1 MDDLSA
7 PTGREPELAAMPRA
21 DGSDPMAVVFGGTGY
36 IGGRLVPRLI
46 AAGYR
51 VRVFARDLSRISA
64 FSWGSGVE
72 GVAGDATDPGA
83 VERAVEGAD
92 VLYYLVH
99 SMSAGKGFEQ
109 TDRSA
114 ADTVAT
120 AAAA

>member
-21 DGSDPMAVVFGGTGY
+21 DGTAPVAVVFGGTGY

-51 VRVFARDLSRISA
+51 VRVVARDPSRISA

-72 GVAGDATDPGA
+72 GVAGDATDPDA
-83 VERAVEGAD
+83 VERAVEDAD

-99 SMSAGKGFEQ
+99 SMSAGRGFEQ
-109 TDRSA
+109 TDHRA
-114 ADTVAT
+114 AETI
-120 AAAA
+120 AAAAAA